1 MRRFYD
7 LSTRWHELGNL
18 PFVVQFLLS
27 SSLNVQVVP
36 FKQRVS
42 VLHAHLEQ
50 DKVQY
55 FTSTATSAIHAQMGF
70 GTGTLNFIA
79 VLYELWIV
87 IFHAALN

>member
-1 MRRFYD
+1 M
-7 LSTRWHELGNL
+7 
-18 PFVVQFLLS
+18 
-27 SSLNVQVVP
+27 VP

-70 GTGTLNFIA
+70 GTGTSLFIA
-79 VLYELWIV
+79 MLYFMNVGLLLFIALLNVCV
-87 IFHAALN
+87 ISSHL